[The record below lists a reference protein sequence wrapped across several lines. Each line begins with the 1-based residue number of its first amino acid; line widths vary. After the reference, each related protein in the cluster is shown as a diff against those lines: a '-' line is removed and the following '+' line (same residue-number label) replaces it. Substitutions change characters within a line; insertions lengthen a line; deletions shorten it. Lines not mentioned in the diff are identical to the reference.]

1 MIQTEF
7 CASGKA
13 HMISWYTLITQ
24 VLSVVM
30 HLLEEEEVQL
40 DRSIQQQWRQKDI
53 EEKLIRLNVQPQGDR
68 VA

>member
-1 MIQTEF
+1 
-7 CASGKA
+7 
-13 HMISWYTLITQ
+13 
-24 VLSVVM
+24 M